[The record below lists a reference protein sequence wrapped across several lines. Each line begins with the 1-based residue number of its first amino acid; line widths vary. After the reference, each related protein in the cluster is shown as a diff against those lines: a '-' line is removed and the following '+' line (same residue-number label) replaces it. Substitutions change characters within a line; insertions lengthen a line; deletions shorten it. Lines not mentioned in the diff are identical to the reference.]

1 MIIDSHAHYALKQ
14 FNGRFPYLFDD
25 GGRWAI
31 DETDRDGLFAE
42 MRKRGIVG
50 ALEPSIEL
58 SMIDKQLEIASAYP
72 SQIRSAVGVHPTR
85 CVKYDWDE
93 RKKLEA
99 FAKSAE
105 IVAIGETG
113 LDYHYPEEQCDRLM
127 QKRWF
132 AYQIELADSLGLPL
146 VLHIR
151 DADDDALEI
160 LHQYKDKLHG
170 GVVHCFKC
178 DHTVAEKYMA
188 LGYAL
193 GVGGKIFSKD
203 AEGEALCDTVKNVPL
218 SAVLVET
225 DSPMVAPDVS
235 ESLGKGNRKFRNTSL
250 ILPAVIRK
258 IAELRGE
265 KRDDVEETI
274 YQNTLRVFGLSGK
287 GD

>member
-1 MIIDSHAHYALKQ
+1 MIIDSHVHYALKQ
-14 FNGRFPYLFDD
+14 FNGRFPYLYDD
-25 GGRWAI
+25 VEKWAI
-31 DETDRDGLFAE
+31 GETDRGGLFAE
-42 MRKRGIVG
+42 MAKRGIAG
-50 ALEPSIEL
+50 AIEPSIEL
-58 SMIDKQLEIASAYP
+58 NKIDKQLEIAAAYP

-85 CVKYDWDE
+85 CVKYGWDE

-99 FAKSAE
+99 LAKNSE

-113 LDYHYPEEQCDRLM
+113 LDYHYPEEQCDRQA

-132 AYQIELADSLGLPL
+132 IYQIELADSLGLPL

-151 DADDDALEI
+151 DADEDALEI
-160 LHQYKDKLHG
+160 LRQHKTKLHG

-178 DHTVAEKYMA
+178 DHTVAEKYIA

-193 GVGGKIFSKD
+193 GVGGKIFSND
-203 AEGEALCDTVKNVPL
+203 AEGEALEDTVKNVPL
-218 SAVLVET
+218 SAILVET

-235 ESLGKGNRKFRNTSL
+235 GCFGEEKMKFRNTSL

-258 IAELRGE
+258 IADLRGE

-287 GD
+287 GY